1 MSIAWCSVRFVGAE
15 GRGAPVPEV
24 DVAGRPTGFKTEGGS
39 PVLSRPDPALL
50 RRLAAEPETAKRI
63 AQAGHAVYRE
73 RASEEVLG
81 RRWREI
87 LEP

>member
-1 MSIAWCSVRFVGAE
+1 MLLPAGD
-15 GRGAPVPEV
+15 PE
-24 DVAGRPTGFKTEGGS
+24 
-39 PVLSRPDPALL
+39 ALAAAL